1 MWLRYGIDQDK
12 SLVSIEDVPRGKTH
26 LKCPYCD
33 GELTAKKGKRN
44 EHHFAHTNETC
55 REVNRSDRLLPTLPL
70 YDNFN
75 IWLTGKELQHL
86 KDLWNRYGIRDRGID
101 ESQVPG
107 ILIREKLL
115 ERNIYRYGGEYQF
128 TKLGKIPVGVLSLM
142 LFNQV
147 QEPML
152 LERLQE
158 LEKNVQVAY
167 LENSLNFNEYLR
179 DLQIYQ
185 AEFRKILSNTL
196 YYLQIDTSG
205 GNTIYKIGITRRDV
219 ETRVAEIKNDLVPHF
234 DSVSIKVLG
243 TWPHRGNVEKYFKH
257 RYSFFSIAIGNLTE
271 YYNFFNPE
279 EAKAVLRDLRRMQYR
294 ALSEVER
301 DILECKPSQIEKLIV
316 ENERAEKRSQAI
328 KTGMERA
335 KSWGQNVGRPAV
347 SESAE
352 EFLAKPSSQKV
363 IAALNEGL
371 SLRKASEKADVAINT
386 VRKVKELYMNT

>member
-12 SLVSIEDVPRGKTH
+12 TLVPIEDVPRGKTQ
-26 LKCPYCD
+26 LRCPYCE
-33 GELTAKKGKRN
+33 GELTAKKGRRN
-44 EHHFAHTNETC
+44 EHHFAHTHETC
-55 REVNRSDRLLPTLPL
+55 REVNRGDRLLPTLPL

-75 IWLTGKELQHL
+75 IWLTGKELQQL
-86 KDLWNRYGIRDRGID
+86 KDLWNRYGIKDKGIPVK
-101 ESQVPG
+101 EVPS

-115 ERNIYRYGGEYQF
+115 ERNTYRYGGEYQF
-128 TKLGKIPVGVLSLM
+128 TKLGKIPVGALSLM

-152 LERLQE
+152 LEKLQQ

-167 LENSLNFNEYLR
+167 LEDSPNFNESLR

-205 GNTIYKIGITRRDV
+205 GNTIYKIGVTRRDI
-219 ETRVAEIKNDLVPHF
+219 ETRIAEIKNDLASHLEN
-234 DSVSIKVLG
+234 VSIKVLG
-243 TWPHRGNVEKYFKH
+243 TWPHRGNVEKYFKY
-257 RYSFFSIAIGNLTE
+257 RYSFFSISIGNLTE
-271 YYNFFNPE
+271 YYNFFLPE
-279 EAKAVLRDLRRMQYR
+279 EAKAVLRDLRRMQTK
-294 ALSEVER
+294 ALSKIEV
-301 DILECKPSQIEKLIV
+301 DILEGNPSWIEQLI
-316 ENERAEKRSQAI
+316 AEQEKASRRSNAI

-335 KSWGQNVGRPAV
+335 KNWGQHVGRPSV
-347 SESAE
+347 SESPE

-371 SLRKASEKADVAINT
+371 SLRKAAEKADVAINT
-386 VRKVKELYMNT
+386 VRKVKALLNT

>member
-1 MWLRYGIDQDK
+1 MWLIYGIDQDK
-12 SLVSIEDVPRGKTH
+12 TLVSIEDVPSGKTQ
-26 LKCPYCD
+26 LRCPYCD
-33 GELTAKKGKRN
+33 GELTAKKGRRN
-44 EHHFAHTNETC
+44 EHHFAHTHETC

-75 IWLTGKELQHL
+75 IWLTGKEFQQL
-86 KDLWNRYGIRDRGID
+86 KDLWNRYGIKDKGIPVK
-101 ESQVPG
+101 EVPS

-115 ERNIYRYGGEYQF
+115 ERNTYRYGGEYQF
-128 TKLGKIPVGVLSLM
+128 TKLGKIPVGALSLM

-152 LERLQE
+152 LEKLQH

-167 LENSLNFNEYLR
+167 LEDSPNFNECLR

-205 GNTIYKIGITRRDV
+205 GNTIYKIGVTRRDI
-219 ETRVAEIKNDLVPHF
+219 EARVAELKNNLASHF
-234 DSVSIKVLG
+234 ENVSIKVLG
-243 TWPHRGNVEKYFKH
+243 TWLHRGNVEKYFKY
-257 RYSFFSIAIGNLTE
+257 RYSFFSISIGNLTE
-271 YYNFFNPE
+271 YYNFFVPE
-279 EAKAVLRDLRRMQYR
+279 EAKAVLRDLRRMQ
-294 ALSEVER
+294 AKGLSKIEV
-301 DILECKPSQIEKLIV
+301 DILEGNPSWIEQLI
-316 ENERAEKRSQAI
+316 AEQEKASRRSDAI

-335 KSWGQNVGRPAV
+335 KNWGQHVGRPSV
-347 SESAE
+347 SESPQ

-371 SLRKASEKADVAINT
+371 SLRKAAEKADVAINT
-386 VRKVKELYMNT
+386 VRKVKASLNKN